1 MARARRVKP
10 DEELTLVEHLD
21 ELRSRIIIVLA
32 VLAVGVA
39 VCFYES
45 GAILEYSRHALPAHL
60 HNTRFLQT
68 SPLDAIMTS
77 ISIAIYGGL
86 LLTLP
91 VATYQLYAFIVP
103 AFSEEHHRHL
113 RPLILMIP
121 ALFIAGAIFGWYL
134 VCPPALAFLFNW
146 NQDQF
151 NVQLRAGDYIQFIM
165 LTLLAMGL
173 VFEMP
178 AVMLVLAPGFEAGSE
193 RYHRGVHSGRGQQI
207 KRGVP
212 EIAEPRRAA
221 EQATYGGRVQQ
232 SHANI
237 AAKRGEELRQGH
249 RHPSIG
255 QDVGR
260 KRGGDIERP
269 VPPRR
274 H

>member
-1 MARARRVKP
+1 VARARRVKP

-32 VLAVGVA
+32 VLAVGVT

-45 GAILEYSRHALPAHL
+45 GAILKYSRHALPAHL
-60 HNTRFLQT
+60 HDARFLQT

-77 ISIAIYGGL
+77 IAIGIYGGL

-103 AFSEEHHRHL
+103 AFSEEYHKHL

-121 ALFIAGAIFGWYL
+121 ALFIAGVAFGWYL

-146 NQDQF
+146 NSEQF

-165 LTLLAMGL
+165 LTLVAMGL

-178 AVMLVLAPGFEAGSE
+178 AVMLVLARIGLVTSAFMRRNWRISIVVLAVVAMLLPGVDPISFVVEFIPLLALYGLSYLIVVAVERGRSE
-193 RYHRGVHSGRGQQI
+193 
-207 KRGVP
+207 
-212 EIAEPRRAA
+212 EEPDAA
-221 EQATYGGRVQQ
+221 PLT
-232 SHANI
+232 
-237 AAKRGEELRQGH
+237 
-249 RHPSIG
+249 
-255 QDVGR
+255 
-260 KRGGDIERP
+260 
-269 VPPRR
+269 
-274 H
+274 

>member
-1 MARARRVKP
+1 VARARRVKP

-178 AVMLVLAPGFEAGSE
+178 AVMLVLARIGLVTSTFMRRNWRISIVVLAVIAMLLPGVDPISFIVEFIPLLALYGLSYFIVVAVE
-193 RYHRGVHSGRGQQI
+193 RGRQ
-207 KRGVP
+207 
-212 EIAEPRRAA
+212 EEEPDAA
-221 EQATYGGRVQQ
+221 PLT
-232 SHANI
+232 
-237 AAKRGEELRQGH
+237 
-249 RHPSIG
+249 
-255 QDVGR
+255 
-260 KRGGDIERP
+260 
-269 VPPRR
+269 
-274 H
+274 